1 MIPRLL
7 RALWTNRFSVLLLAA
22 LVLGAGWATLGR
34 LAETVFPDLSFPKV
48 VVLVS
53 DGQVPVKLMLLAVT
67 RPLELAAQGEPGV
80 RVVRSQTGNGISK
93 LHVYF
98 TSGTDPE
105 LAYLLLQARLAHVK
119 LPPGAAMTVRLQTPE
134 VYPFAEYALVSD
146 TTGSAAMQPVF
157 AFQIRP
163 ALIGVPGVYKVSGTG
178 RGWPEVNV
186 RLSQRRLAA
195 HDLSAAQVIAAL
207 RGAQGPF
214 FSGVLQAY
222 HQQFVVATDPR
233 PADAKALARLML
245 PLGAP
250 IGAPSASGARAPL
263 ALGDLARISTGPPP
277 LIRQAAVAGWRH
289 ALVID
294 VQAQSG
300 VDQVALGRAVRARVA
315 ALRREL
321 PPGLR
326 IVPIYDLSGLIASSL
341 HDVWLAL
348 ILGSAIAWGVVL
360 VFLRRFAAALA
371 TLLVV
376 PLSIAATL
384 LVLHALGYGLNIMTL
399 GGLTAAIG
407 ALVDHAIVV
416 MERGMHAAAAPD
428 AAGPDP
434 AARRRRAIAGIAQIL
449 PAMTGA
455 TLTSCLVFVPL
466 IALTGTIGLL
476 FRQMAVTIVVALLAS
491 QAVALV
497 VTPVLALWLASG
509 KAPAP
514 TTAGWEARLRRWYLR
529 HLVRAM
535 RRPWPA
541 ALVVAALAG
550 VTGLALARLPTGFL
564 PPWDEGVVSVPFRT
578 PVGSSVAETTRVG
591 RTLMRVALA
600 DPAVARASVVV
611 GRSFANPRSVPNKG
625 ALALVLKQHRAASTQ
640 TVMARLHTAF
650 RAADP
655 ALIAL
660 GGSQVMV
667 NRLGDLSGAHAP
679 LEVFLFGTDSAALHA
694 AGARLAAA
702 FRRSGKFQ
710 SIVFK
715 SPSAGAEIAV
725 RPGAVAGLDGLVPA
739 DLARALRL
747 RLWGE
752 RAGFLLG
759 GEQVLPIRVSTGPAA
774 PPALGALGAL
784 PVRLPRAAT
793 PAYTPLAGLARLR
806 TLGAVPFVTH
816 QALVPDAYLWL
827 RPAAGEGLSAA
838 AADARAVIAGAHLP
852 AGMTAVLGGYYR
864 QQTRSFRQMAEVL
877 SGTLLI
883 LLVLFGFQFGGQ
895 RFALPAL
902 AAIALAG
909 PGALAALLVAGLNL
923 DSTAFLGILLVFA
936 IAVNNV
942 ILIFALRAHPGARHG
957 PAQVALSAAA
967 RLRPILMTML
977 ADIGGFLP
985 LAIGIGRG
993 TALLQP
999 LAVAV
1004 MGGLALA
1011 VFSSLWVAPVLF
1023 AALHRWAPGKA
1034 A

>member
-7 RALWTNRFSVLLLAA
+7 RALWTNRFSVLLLAV

-134 VYPFAEYALVSD
+134 VYPFAEYALVSN
-146 TTGSAAMQPVF
+146 TTDSAAMQPVF

-178 RGWPEVNV
+178 RGWPEVDV

-195 HDLSAAQVIAAL
+195 HDLTAAQVIAAL

-233 PADAKALARLML
+233 PADASALARLML

-250 IGAPSASGARAPL
+250 NGADGARAPL

-300 VDQVALGRAVRARVA
+300 VDQVALGRAVRARIA

-348 ILGSAIAWGVVL
+348 ILGSAIAWAVVL
-360 VFLRRFAAALA
+360 GFLRRFAAALA

-416 MERGMHAAAAPD
+416 MERGMHEAAQPGADDGA
-428 AAGPDP
+428 
-434 AARRRRAIAGIAQIL
+434 AARRRRAIAGVGAIL

-476 FRQMAVTIVVALLAS
+476 FRQMAVTIVVALLVS

-509 KAPAP
+509 NPPAP
-514 TTAGWEARLRRWYLR
+514 RAAGWEARLRRWYLR

-550 VTGLALARLPTGFL
+550 VTLLALARLPTGFL

-611 GRSFANPRSVPNKG
+611 GRSFANPRAVPNKG
-625 ALALVLKQHRAASTQ
+625 ALALVLKQHRTASTQ

-679 LEVFLFGTDSAALHA
+679 LEVFLFGADSAALHA
-694 AGARLAAA
+694 AGARLAAS

-725 RPGAVAGLDGLVPA
+725 RPGAVAGLDGLLPA

-774 PPALGALGAL
+774 PPALGDIGAL
-784 PVRLPRAAT
+784 PVRLPHAAT
-793 PAYTPLAGLARLR
+793 PAYAPLSGLARLR
-806 TLGAVPFVTH
+806 THGSVPFVTH

-838 AADARAVIAGAHLP
+838 AADARAVIARAHLP

-883 LLVLFGFQFGGQ
+883 LLVLFCFQFGCQ
-895 RFALPAL
+895 RYALPAL
-902 AAIALAG
+902 GAIALAG
-909 PGALAALLVAGLNL
+909 PGALAALLLAGLNL

-942 ILIFALRAHPGARHG
+942 ILIFALRPPLGAHPGARHG
-957 PAQVALSAAA
+957 PAQVALAAGA

-1011 VFSSLWVAPVLF
+1011 VFSSLWLAPVLF
-1023 AALHRWAPGKA
+1023 AALHRWVPGKA
-1034 A
+1034 G

>member
-134 VYPFAEYALVSD
+134 VYPFAEYALVSN
-146 TTGSAAMQPVF
+146 TTDSAAMQPVF

-178 RGWPEVNV
+178 RGWPEVDV

-195 HDLSAAQVIAAL
+195 HDLTAAQVIAAL

-233 PADAKALARLML
+233 PADASALARLML

-250 IGAPSASGARAPL
+250 NGADGARAPL

-300 VDQVALGRAVRARVA
+300 VDQVALGRAVRARIA

-348 ILGSAIAWGVVL
+348 ILGSAIAWAVVL
-360 VFLRRFAAALA
+360 GFLRRFAAALA

-416 MERGMHAAAAPD
+416 MERGMHEAAQPGADDGA
-428 AAGPDP
+428 
-434 AARRRRAIAGIAQIL
+434 AARRRRAIAGVGAIL

-476 FRQMAVTIVVALLAS
+476 FRQMAVTIVVALLVS

-509 KAPAP
+509 NPPAP
-514 TTAGWEARLRRWYLR
+514 RAAGWEARLRRWYLR

-550 VTGLALARLPTGFL
+550 VTLLALARLPTGFL

-611 GRSFANPRSVPNKG
+611 GRSFANPRAVPNKG
-625 ALALVLKQHRAASTQ
+625 ALALVLKQHRTASTQ

-679 LEVFLFGTDSAALHA
+679 LEVFLFGADSAALHA
-694 AGARLAAA
+694 AGARLAAS

-725 RPGAVAGLDGLVPA
+725 RPGAVAGLDGLLPA

-774 PPALGALGAL
+774 PPALGDIGAL
-784 PVRLPRAAT
+784 PVRLPHAAT
-793 PAYTPLAGLARLR
+793 PAYAPLSGLARLR
-806 TLGAVPFVTH
+806 THGSVPFVTH

-838 AADARAVIAGAHLP
+838 AADARAVIARAHLP

-895 RFALPAL
+895 RYALPAL
-902 AAIALAG
+902 GAIALAG
-909 PGALAALLVAGLNL
+909 PGALAALLLAGLNL

-942 ILIFALRAHPGARHG
+942 ILIFALRPPLGAHPGARHG
-957 PAQVALSAAA
+957 PAQVALAAGA

-1011 VFSSLWVAPVLF
+1011 VFSSLWLAPVLF
-1023 AALHRWAPGKA
+1023 AALHRWVPGKA
-1034 A
+1034 G